1 MILATPMQTNMLFFD
16 VNLPTILG
24 SPAPGKEDGWL
35 EKTPSTQTY
44 VTNVDSLNDQPD
56 GYTEGLGAAGKLYQE
71 KYGDDAE
78 NPYTKLYRYHI
89 IDDYQFTNQ
98 SNSAH
103 YLYDFD
109 YYKEIRFL
117 GWSYTDSGGT
127 KHIFN
132 ANAPITRQD
141 NSTYLITDQTGT
153 AIAIPNGTTF
163 YGEWE
168 QVSSPVELFICYGG
182 TILDTEG
189 DVKVRNNAYRSLFTS
204 CAAVGTLLYGDL
216 TVGDSE
222 LYANEP
228 NKEITA
234 MITTAHD
241 LDFGSKKPQIVL
253 ETLTDY
259 AEQDKK
265 VYYNIKN
272 HGACKLF
279 HATRQLIA
287 LDSKR

>member
-98 SNSAH
+98 SYSAH

-117 GWSYTDSGGT
+117 GWSYTDFGGT

-141 NSTYLITDQTGT
+141 NST
-153 AIAIPNGTTF
+153 
-163 YGEWE
+163 
-168 QVSSPVELFICYGG
+168 
-182 TILDTEG
+182 
-189 DVKVRNNAYRSLFTS
+189 
-204 CAAVGTLLYGDL
+204 
-216 TVGDSE
+216 
-222 LYANEP
+222 
-228 NKEITA
+228 
-234 MITTAHD
+234 
-241 LDFGSKKPQIVL
+241 
-253 ETLTDY
+253 
-259 AEQDKK
+259 
-265 VYYNIKN
+265 
-272 HGACKLF
+272 
-279 HATRQLIA
+279 
-287 LDSKR
+287 